1 MWTHWRGYLIIS
13 SVIKGSLVSSADP
26 KLCGHPYGD
35 GHQEAKGFFIYLFFF
50 YYVFWDFLPHLLCGR
65 STWCVVA
72 TWCDLRGEINALLRV
87 TLGFPIVFQFSVPNF
102 LNFSTVHF
110 PFHFSQLPIITMSFF
125 LSKLLVIFSEP
136 VCSVAKF
143 PTSSFWG
150 MPFFLSLFFF
160 YCIDIEYDKFLFL
173 FLFYLFIYLF
183 WSLGFLGFIFF
194 PLFSDFPWLIGLR
207 LG

>member
-1 MWTHWRGYLIIS
+1 MRIFDY
-13 SVIKGSLVSSADP
+13 LVSD
-26 KLCGHPYGD
+26 
-35 GHQEAKGFFIYLFFF
+35 KGFVGLISWPQALWSSLWWWPPRGERFFYLFIFIF

-110 PFHFSQLPIITMSFF
+110 PFHFSQLPIITLSFF

-160 YCIDIEYDKFLFL
+160 YGIDIEYDKFLFL
-173 FLFYLFIYLF
+173 FLFYLFI
-183 WSLGFLGFIFF
+183 
-194 PLFSDFPWLIGLR
+194 
-207 LG
+207 